1 MLVFIYI
8 CILLLNLVAVLLTY
22 HCLGKDM
29 DKKTKGI
36 FIIIGIAVMYI
47 LVTFVYWI
55 GTKNV
60 SLEVDTDA
68 MKNLITFT
76 FVPVNAIIILP
87 FLAKSYRKLKD
98 NKIQSEQLRNRCILI
113 GIILIIVLVVEFFY
127 FKNIQNGILS
137 ILNSKK

>member
-29 DKKTKGI
+29 DKRAKGI
-36 FIIIGIAVMYI
+36 FIVVGIAVMYI

-55 GTKNV
+55 GTKNIN
-60 SLEVDTDA
+60 LGIDADTG
-68 MKNLITFT
+68 KNLITFT
-76 FVPVNAIIILP
+76 FVPVNSIIILP
-87 FLAKSYRKLKD
+87 FLAKSYINWKD

-113 GIILIIVLVVEFFY
+113 GIILIIGLVIEFFY
-127 FKNIQNGILS
+127 FKGIQNGILS
-137 ILNSKK
+137 ILNSRK